1 MARNLVTGGLGFF
14 GTYLARELLAD
25 GEEVILFQRRSKL
38 PPSAADLEGKVE
50 IYSGD
55 IGEWAQV
62 LEVLKKYDIETVY
75 HTAALLSKDCEY
87 SAATGFR
94 VNVVG
99 TVNFLEAA
107 RLFGIKDV
115 IFVSSGATYGT
126 KSPPKQVFNDTPQNV
141 ENMYTTTKVCCERLG
156 EQYYRQYGVN
166 FRAIRYAMVVGPTR
180 QISYYYGDWSGI
192 IERTALGQPYVVHS
206 NPKAPCAYIYIK
218 DAVRA
223 MIELKKAEASRLR
236 QRVYNVHGFM
246 ATLSE
251 VAEQIK
257 KRIPD
262 ARITFE
268 WDRSEAM
275 KTANSGVS
283 YEMDNAVAFEDS
295 GYQTQYF
302 LDEMVED
309 FIKEVRAG
317 RAGQAA
323 Q

>member
-1 MARNLVTGGLGFF
+1 MARNLVTGGFGLF
-14 GTYLARELLAD
+14 GTYLARELLAA
-25 GEEVILFQRRSKL
+25 GEQVVLFQRRSKL

-50 IYSGD
+50 IHSGD
-55 IGEWAQV
+55 IGNWVQV

-99 TVNFLEAA
+99 TLNILEAA
-107 RLFGIKDV
+107 HLLGLKDV
-115 IFVSSGATYGT
+115 IFVSSGATYGVAN
-126 KSPPKQVFNDTPQNV
+126 PPQQVFNDTPQNP

-192 IERTALGQPYVVHS
+192 MERTAQGQPYIVHS
-206 NPKAPCAYIYIK
+206 NPDAPCAYIYIK

-223 MIELKKAEASRLR
+223 MIELKKADESRLR

-246 ATLSE
+246 ASLSE
-251 VAEQIK
+251 VAAEIK
-257 KRIPD
+257 KHIPD
-262 ARITFE
+262 ARLTFE
-268 WDRSEAM
+268 WDKSDVM
-275 KTANSGVS
+275 KVANSGVS
-283 YEMDNAVAFEDS
+283 YEMDNTVASQDF
-295 GYQTQYF
+295 GYQTRY
-302 LDEMVED
+302 LLNEMVAD

-317 RAGQAA
+317 RAG
-323 Q
+323 